1 MRHIAANLAVY
12 LIALLLAG
20 GAAAFGFTRSRQ
32 LVVVSEQALLTLH
45 DPAAVREFE
54 WAELG
59 AAGYERNCSACH
71 LADGSGWDQYQALR
85 VAAQLA
91 AAPGGRDYL
100 VDLHLR
106 GLATERWRAP
116 MPRMNHLTDVEL
128 AAILNHVVSRFGG
141 GAARAVRP
149 FVPQEVA
156 ARRGRDGGPIS
167 EGAAPPAA
175 GRAGNRLPR

>member
-32 LVVVSEQALLTLH
+32 LVVVSERTLLALH
-45 DPAAVREFE
+45 DPATARGFE

-59 AAGYERNCSACH
+59 ATGYERNCSACH
-71 LADGSGWDQYQALR
+71 LADGSGWDQYPALH
-85 VAAQLA
+85 VAAPLA
-91 AAPGGRDYL
+91 SAPDGREHL
-100 VDLHLR
+100 IDLHLR
-106 GLATERWRAP
+106 GLATARWRAP

-141 GAARAVRP
+141 AAGRGARP
-149 FVPQEVA
+149 FVPQEIA
-156 ARRGRDGGPIS
+156 ARRGGGDSPI
-167 EGAAPPAA
+167 
-175 GRAGNRLPR
+175 R